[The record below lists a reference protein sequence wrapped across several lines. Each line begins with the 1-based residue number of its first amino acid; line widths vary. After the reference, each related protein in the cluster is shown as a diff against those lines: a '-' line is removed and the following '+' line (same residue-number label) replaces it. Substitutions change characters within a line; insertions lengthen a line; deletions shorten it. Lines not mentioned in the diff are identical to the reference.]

1 MKKWFVKEDLP
12 KIRPWLLLSVLVIL
26 FYLGVSN
33 FTKLLAV
40 FDFLLDLFQPLL
52 LAIAF
57 AYILNIPMMFIE
69 RRIQKKVKRGGVI
82 DRNIRGISLT
92 LTILLAIVFIVFIGS
107 IVVPRIVES
116 FIQLFNNI
124 GMLLQNFF

>member
-57 AYILNIPMMFIE
+57 AYILNVYRAKDSE
-69 RRIQKKVKRGGVI
+69 KGEAGRC
-82 DRNIRGISLT
+82 DR
-92 LTILLAIVFIVFIGS
+92 
-107 IVVPRIVES
+107 P
-116 FIQLFNNI
+116 
-124 GMLLQNFF
+124 